1 MLYQLSVIFVLAVAW
16 VLIARRAALVVGLV
30 DKPNARKQHLGHIP
44 LVGGIAV
51 YLTLMLMTLWQPAWL
66 PDSAVYLLCVTALV
80 VLGVLDDRFD
90 LPVAPRVMVQGG
102 IALAMMLAAGM
113 QLSSLGYVWGH
124 QEVML
129 GYGALL
135 LTPLAVWGRS
145 TPKHGRWHRWAAGR
159 LVLRHL
165 RGVGHPVRIGRPGRP
180 GVVVS
185 GPDRRAGSLSA
196 V

>member
-16 VLIARRAALVVGLV
+16 VLVARRAALVVGLV

-44 LVGGIAV
+44 LVGGIAL

-66 PDSAVYLLCVTALV
+66 PDSTIYLLCVTALV

-90 LPVAPRVMVQGG
+90 LPVTPRVMVQGG

-145 TPKHGRWHRWAAGR
+145 TPTTWSMASMGSWALCPASPSWRWPSCSDWG
-159 LVLRHL
+159 
-165 RGVGHPVRIGRPGRP
+165 PGRP
-180 GVVVS
+180 GAVVS
-185 GPDRRAGSLSA
+185 GPDRRAGGLSA

>member
-1 MLYQLSVIFVLAVAW
+1 MLYQLSVIFVLAVAL

-51 YLTLMLMTLWQPAWL
+51 YLTLMLMTLWQPARL

-102 IALAMMLAAGM
+102 
-113 QLSSLGYVWGH
+113 S
-124 QEVML
+124 
-129 GYGALL
+129 
-135 LTPLAVWGRS
+135 
-145 TPKHGRWHRWAAGR
+145 RWR
-159 LVLRHL
+159 
-165 RGVGHPVRIGRPGRP
+165 
-180 GVVVS
+180 
-185 GPDRRAGSLSA
+185 
-196 V
+196 

>member
-16 VLIARRAALVVGLV
+16 VLIARRAALTVGLV

-66 PDSAVYLLCVTALV
+66 PDSTIYLLCITALV

-102 IALAMMLAAGM
+102 
-113 QLSSLGYVWGH
+113 S
-124 QEVML
+124 
-129 GYGALL
+129 
-135 LTPLAVWGRS
+135 
-145 TPKHGRWHRWAAGR
+145 RWR
-159 LVLRHL
+159 
-165 RGVGHPVRIGRPGRP
+165 
-180 GVVVS
+180 
-185 GPDRRAGSLSA
+185 
-196 V
+196 

>member
-1 MLYQLSVIFVLAVAW
+1 MLIRWRNDVISTERDICAGGRW

-102 IALAMMLAAGM
+102 
-113 QLSSLGYVWGH
+113 S
-124 QEVML
+124 
-129 GYGALL
+129 
-135 LTPLAVWGRS
+135 
-145 TPKHGRWHRWAAGR
+145 RWR
-159 LVLRHL
+159 
-165 RGVGHPVRIGRPGRP
+165 
-180 GVVVS
+180 
-185 GPDRRAGSLSA
+185 
-196 V
+196 

>member
-16 VLIARRAALVVGLV
+16 ILIARRVALTVGLV

-66 PDSAVYLLCVTALV
+66 PDNAVYLLCITALV

-113 QLSSLGYVWGH
+113 QLSSLGHAWGH

-145 TPKHGRWHRWAAGR
+145 TPTTWWMASTGNWAPCPA
-159 LVLRHL
+159 
-165 RGVGHPVRIGRPGRP
+165 
-180 GVVVS
+180 
-185 GPDRRAGSLSA
+185 
-196 V
+196 

>member
-1 MLYQLSVIFVLAVAW
+1 MLYQLSVIFVLAVTW
-16 VLIARRAALVVGLV
+16 VLIARRAALAVGLV

-66 PDSAVYLLCVTALV
+66 PDSSIYLLCVTALV

-145 TPKHGRWHRWAAGR
+145 TPTTWSMVSMGNWAPCPALPSSRWPLCSDWAAGR
-159 LVLRHL
+159 TWRC
-165 RGVGHPVRIGRPGRP
+165 G
-180 GVVVS
+180 
-185 GPDRRAGSLSA
+185 AWA
-196 V
+196 